1 MNQENVYNIT
11 AYNLY
16 DFLLEIQ
23 NGVKQ
28 GYVLSDKNEFFPQGF
43 VSLYT
48 CTLVKE
54 EKSEEVVEIA
64 TTVAENTTEVTE
76 PVKEVTLK
84 DVFTNAQVKS
94 TAGRKKVQK

>member
-1 MNQENVYNIT
+1 MNQENVYNVT
-11 AYNLY
+11 AYSLW
-16 DFLLEIQ
+16 DFLCEIQ
-23 NGVKQ
+23 KAVQAGF
-28 GYVLSDKNEFFPQGF
+28 VLSSHNSHFPQGF

-64 TTVAENTTEVTE
+64 TVVAENTTEVTE

-84 DVFTNAQVKS
+84 DVVTNAQVKS

>member
-1 MNQENVYNIT
+1 MNQDNLYNIT

-23 NGVKQ
+23 NAVQQ

-54 EKSEEVVEIA
+54 DKPEVEI
-64 TTVAENTTEVTE
+64 TQEITE
-76 PVKEVTLK
+76 PVKEV
-84 DVFTNAQVKS
+84 VANEQVKN
-94 TAGRKKVQK
+94 TAGRKAKVQK